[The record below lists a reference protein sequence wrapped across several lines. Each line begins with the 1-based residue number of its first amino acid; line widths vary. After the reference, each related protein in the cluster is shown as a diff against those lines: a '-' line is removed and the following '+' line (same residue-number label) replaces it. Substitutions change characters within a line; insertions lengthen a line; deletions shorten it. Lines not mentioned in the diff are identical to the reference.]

1 MEPRNGDPHE
11 EGRIACEKGAPRSD
25 CPYGLDTPDYHAW
38 IEGWDEA
45 EEVKVIEGDEDAGAA

>member
-1 MEPRNGDPHE
+1 MELGRSDPHE
-11 EGRIACEKGAPRSD
+11 EGRMACEKGLPRSD
-25 CPYGLDTPDYHAW
+25 CPHGLDTPDYHAW